1 MILEHLKTAGVQQ
14 THKEDKITFTALTPW
29 PGDLVCAEGRY
40 TEGDAETGSEKR
52 AAIFIGPEFGTLVRA
67 CRRRGAIELR
77 RAGRACAKMR
87 QEAVMYALM
96 SSPLPEVLDAL

>member
-1 MILEHLKTAGVQQ
+1 MI
-14 THKEDKITFTALTPW
+14 
-29 PGDLVCAEGRY
+29 
-40 TEGDAETGSEKR
+40 
-52 AAIFIGPEFGTLVRA
+52 TLQNAPVRA
-67 CRRRGAIELR
+67 CRRRGAVELR